1 VTALAAQ
8 FGLFA
13 LVGLVGTAAHY
24 AVLYSLVEFHGMGA
38 VAASGWG
45 ALTGLII
52 NYALNYTLTF
62 RSDHAHW
69 RTFPKFA
76 LIAGVGLVLNQALM
90 ALLVGWGLYYL
101 WAQVLVTGMVLVW
114 NFIGNRWWTFNMNIA
129 PGSRSDRR
137 VRCADRPPPTEVMI
151 KKTVKEGS
159 APWLGVLFGLGP
171 ALLGLILAVRLVT
184 MNAYPLVDPS
194 ESRYAEMARKMV
206 ETGNW
211 VTPQIDYG
219 VPFWGKPPLA
229 VWLNALSFESLGV
242 GTFTARLSAFLL
254 SLGVLW
260 IVYRLAAT
268 RLDGARPWVAPAML
282 AGMALFFVMSGSI
295 AMDQCLLFGTTLALA
310 SFWSAMRAPGP
321 GSIHGYLFFIGL
333 AIGLLSKGPIALVLA
348 GLPIGLWVLIRNE
361 WVATWQRIPWVKGTL
376 LMLALSLPWYLIAEH
391 RTPGFLDYFIVGEH
405 WKRFTEKGWEGDL
418 YGSGRTYPHGSIW
431 LFWLVGALPWSLVF
445 IAVLGQAVRRLEW
458 RRLLA
463 SADGWRLYCLLWMVS
478 PLLFFTLS
486 ANLIWTYALPG
497 LPGCALLL
505 AECRRDGWIG
515 IFSRDSRLMAGIGM
529 VVPAALLLMAITLPT
544 PPLPLLGTEKYL
556 VDRYERERG
565 SAEEGLYYLG
575 DAPYSAQFYL
585 AGKVRSIPLPDQLQ
599 NVIDSPGR
607 RFFTCT
613 QRHWV
618 NLPEPIKSRLEHLGD
633 YGRQKLFR
641 TLGPPGVGE

>member
-45 ALTGLII
+45 ALTGLVI

-76 LIAGVGLVLNQALM
+76 LIAGVGLGLNQALM

-101 WAQVLVTGMVLVW
+101 WAQVLVTGLVLVW

-129 PGSRSDRR
+129 PGSQPDRR
-137 VRCADRPPPTEVMI
+137 VRCADRSSLAEGMI
-151 KKTVKEGS
+151 KAVKGVTD
-159 APWLGVLFGLGP
+159 PWLGVLFGLGP

-184 MNAYPLVDPS
+184 MDAYPLVDPS

-260 IVYRLAAT
+260 IIYRLAAT
-268 RLDGARPWVAPAML
+268 RLDGARPWVAPTML

-310 SFWSAMRAPGP
+310 SFWLALRTPGP
-321 GSIHGYLFFIGL
+321 IHGYLFFIGL

-361 WVATWQRIPWVKGTL
+361 WVATWRRIPWIKGTL
-376 LMLALSLPWYLIAEH
+376 LMLTLSLPWYLIAEH
-391 RTPGFLDYFIVGEH
+391 RTPGFLEYFFVGEH
-405 WKRFTEKGWEGDL
+405 WKRFTEKGWQGDL

-431 LFWLVGALPWSLVF
+431 LFWLAGALPWSLLF
-445 IAVLGQAVRRLEW
+445 LAVLGQAVRRLEV

-463 SADGWRLYCLLWMVS
+463 STDGWRLYCLLWMLS

-505 AECRRDGWIG
+505 AEWRRDGWIG
-515 IFSRDSRLMAGIGM
+515 LLSRDSRILAGIGM
-529 VVPAALLLMAITLPT
+529 IVPSALLLMAITLPQ

-556 VDRYERERG
+556 VDRYEQERG
-565 SAEEGLYYLG
+565 SPVEGLYYLG
-575 DAPYSAQFYL
+575 EPPYSAQFYL
-585 AGKVRSIPLPDQLQ
+585 GGKARSIPLPDQLQ
-599 NVIDSPGR
+599 TFVDTPGR
-607 RFFTCT
+607 RFFSCT
-613 QRHWV
+613 QRNWA
-618 NLPEPIKSRLEHLGD
+618 NLPEPIKTRLEPIGD
-633 YGRQKLFR
+633 YGRQRLFR
-641 TLGPPGVGE
+641 TLEPQGPGE

>member
-1 VTALAAQ
+1 MLPHTGYRALKALASQ
-8 FGLFA
+8 FGVFA
-13 LVGLVGTAAHY
+13 MVGLVGTAAHY
-24 AVLYSLVEFHGMGA
+24 AVLFTLVEFHGMGA

-45 ALTGLII
+45 ALTGLAI
-52 NYALNYTLTF
+52 NYGLNYTLTF
-62 RSDHAHW
+62 RSDHPHW

-76 LIAGVGLVLNQALM
+76 LIAGVGLALNQALM

-114 NFIGNRWWTFNMNIA
+114 NFIGHRWWTFKMQDRGREPVANT
-129 PGSRSDRR
+129 SRPHATSR
-137 VRCADRPPPTEVMI
+137 
-151 KKTVKEGS
+151 
-159 APWLGVLFGLGP
+159 WLGVLFGLGP

-184 MNAYPLVDPS
+184 MDAYPLVDPS

-229 VWLNALSFESLGV
+229 VWLNALSLESLGV
-242 GTFTARLSAFLL
+242 TAFTARLSAFLL

-268 RLDGARPWVAPAML
+268 RPEGGGAWVAPAML
-282 AGMALFFVMSGSI
+282 AGMALFFVMSGSV

-310 SFWSAMRAPGP
+310 SFWSALRAPGP
-321 GSIHGYLFFIGL
+321 GSGSVHGYLFFIGL

-391 RTPGFLDYFIVGEH
+391 RTPGFLEYFFVGEH
-405 WKRFTEKGWEGDL
+405 WKRFTEKGWQGDL

-431 LFWLVGALPWSLVF
+431 LFWLAAALPWSLLF
-445 IAVLGQAVRRLEW
+445 LAVLGQALRRLEV

-463 SADGWRLYCLLWMVS
+463 STDGWRLYCLLWMVS

-505 AECRRDGWIG
+505 AEWRRDGWIG
-515 IFSRDSRLMAGIGM
+515 SFSRDGRRLAGIGM
-529 VVPAALLLMAITLPT
+529 SVPVAILLMVMTLPT

-556 VDRYERERG
+556 VDRYEQERG
-565 SAEEGLYYLG
+565 SPEEGLYYLG

-585 AGKVRSIPLPDQLQ
+585 GGKARAIPLPDQLQ
-599 NVIDSPGR
+599 AFVDTPGR
-607 RFFTCT
+607 RFFSCT
-613 QRHWV
+613 RRNWEH
-618 NLPEPIKSRLEHLGD
+618 LPAGIRTRLEPVGD
-633 YGRQKLFR
+633 YGRQRLFR
-641 TLGPPGVGE
+641 TLEPRGSGE